1 MGVAG
6 EGGRLQQRNRF
17 PSSETSG
24 TSLTIH
30 RRGDFVKRKV
40 SEFAAL
46 VRSLLMLVSPSAAAL
61 TSGR

>member
-6 EGGRLQQRNRF
+6 EGGRLQHRNWF

-46 VRSLLMLVSPSAAAL
+46 VRSLVILVSPGAAVL
-61 TSGR
+61 MSGR